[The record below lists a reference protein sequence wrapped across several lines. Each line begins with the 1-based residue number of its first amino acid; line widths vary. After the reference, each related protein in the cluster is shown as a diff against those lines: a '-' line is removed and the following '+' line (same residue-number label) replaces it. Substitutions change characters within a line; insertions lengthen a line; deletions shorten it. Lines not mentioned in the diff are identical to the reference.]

1 MNKRTTILLILAG
14 LMLSQY
20 ASATDYS
27 NLPIPVYIY
36 VWLDTWV
43 RSPVF
48 WVIFVVLVITW
59 RHLRK
64 RRKKDLDERLED
76 VEPPSRD
83 WICPICGKQNRANN
97 ALCKRCQNVV
107 DESRIEGT

>member
-1 MNKRTTILLILAG
+1 MSKRITILFILAG
-14 LMLSQY
+14 LMPSQY

-27 NLPIPVYIY
+27 NLPIPVYLY
-36 VWLDTWV
+36 VWLYTWV

-59 RHLRK
+59 RYLRK
-64 RRKKDLDERLED
+64 QRTGELKQRLEE

-83 WICPICGKQNRANN
+83 WVCPICGKKNRANN
-97 ALCKRCQNVV
+97 ALCRRCQNVV